1 MPADARRTLQAQL
14 MVVDGQR
21 LFNALGC
28 SLAVRL
34 GVPSGAPDARAN
46 RDLAD
51 ALEIWFESWP
61 LSGIRL
67 AVHRNWDSSPL
78 WSGASLTFCDEGRIS
93 DRIGRDGPL
102 FRYNGAVPERG

>member
-1 MPADARRTLQAQL
+1 

-51 ALEIWFESWP
+51 ALEIWFESY
-61 LSGIRL
+61 
-67 AVHRNWDSSPL
+67 AKL
-78 WSGASLTFCDEGRIS
+78 WRQVSRESELGRIAS
-93 DRIGRDGPL
+93 IVWGFADMLR
-102 FRYNGAVPERG
+102 RGTNC